1 MRLIKHPVLCNYYV
15 TYRCNATCSFC
26 DIWEKP
32 SPYITLQNFK
42 ENLRDLKKLGVKV
55 IDFTGG
61 EPLLHRE
68 LDVLLDEAKKA
79 GMITTVTTNCLLY
92 PKYAERLKGK
102 IDMLH
107 FSLDSPDEEE
117 HNVSRGVKC
126 FDKVMESIAIAKA
139 NGERPDIL
147 FTVFEQN
154 VDKIERVWK
163 EITQPND
170 LVLILNPVF
179 DYNSVQTGGSLSEQ
193 SLKQLLWWGKQ
204 KNVYL
209 NEAFISLRQ
218 NGGNHV
224 DNPVCKAA
232 STTLV
237 ISPENKLVL
246 PCYHL
251 GTKSY
256 SINNNLYDL
265 YQSTEVQEIVALEGK
280 LKECE
285 GCVINCYMQPSF
297 AVEINKYFWKAL
309 PSTLKYN
316 YIKNTWK
323 QLI

>member
-1 MRLIKHPVLCNYYV
+1 
-15 TYRCNATCSFC
+15 
-26 DIWEKP
+26 
-32 SPYITLQNFK
+32 
-42 ENLRDLKKLGVKV
+42 
-55 IDFTGG
+55 
-61 EPLLHRE
+61 LLE
-68 LDVLLDEAKKA
+68 EAKKA

-92 PKYAERLKGK
+92 PKYADRLKGK

-139 NGERPDIL
+139 NGERPDVL

-163 EITQPND
+163 EITQPNG

-193 SLKQLLWWGKQ
+193 SLKQLQWWGKQ

-251 GTKSY
+251 GTKDFT
-256 SINNNLYDL
+256 INNNLYDL
-265 YQSTEVQEIVALEGK
+265 YQSAEVQEIVVLEGK

-316 YIKNTWK
+316 YIKSTWK